1 MQVRAWRGVCARG
14 VRCRGGGAAAARRGG
29 GGRGVD
35 HHAGRVQPDAAQPRQ
50 HAVPRQRLLHLR
62 CLHPGRQLLPGV
74 RHRLQHRRAQQARAR
89 RLLRPDLPRDYRWHE
104 RCRRPVPVGLLLQG
118 GDQQGHKS
126 SLLWTRTNSI
136 DRAGQLPASRGRD
149 RRGPG
154 EQPGPGVLGRGG
166 LLQDGHLVL
175 DDGAVAQAV
184 VPRRDPRQLDA
195 IERRRG
201 GGAGSRLRRHHQHH
215 QRRQRL
221 RRGAKRRQRRPHRLL
236 QALLRH
242 VRRRLRRQPR
252 LLLPAA
258 LLMNCC
264 ST

>member
-1 MQVRAWRGVCARG
+1 MNVHLIRVRFLAFIANLTSRC
-14 VRCRGGGAAAARRGG
+14 VRT
-29 GGRGVD
+29 
-35 HHAGRVQPDAAQPRQ
+35 Q
-50 HAVPRQRLLHLR
+50 
-62 CLHPGRQLLPGV
+62 
-74 RHRLQHRRAQQARAR
+74 
-89 RLLRPDLPRDYRWHE
+89 
-104 RCRRPVPVGLLLQG
+104 
-118 GDQQGHKS
+118 
-126 SLLWTRTNSI
+126 
-136 DRAGQLPASRGRD
+136 AGQLPASRGRD

-195 IERRRG
+195 VERRRG

-242 VRRRLRRQPR
+242 ARRRPSSTSDE
-252 LLLPAA
+252 
-258 LLMNCC
+258 LMFDLTA
-264 ST
+264 STVATV